1 MNVNGNSIEDSNRTI
16 IDLFKSMIKKTVPEE
31 VVDPCLIDDD
41 RYRFE
46 RQIGKGASGYV
57 YKAWDR
63 QKKRHVAVKLSKKQ
77 TDYMIS
83 ESRLT
88 GKLEHENIMA
98 IYDSYLGPKFSYIVM
113 EYISG
118 EILENFCR
126 KENILPYARISEI
139 MIGICRG
146 LYYAHDS
153 GIMHLDI
160 KPLNIIIN
168 ENGVPKIM
176 DFGIARSVEG
186 TQHLGIY
193 GTPSYMSPEYLKT
206 EEVSRASDIF
216 SLGCVLYELL
226 QGEKAFDGETPYTTM
241 YKVMNDDPAPLST
254 PSPAVA
260 GLFDPII
267 KKAMSKNPAKRY
279 KDCHE
284 FAYALSQTLP
294 YLINYEKAQKTH
306 LFSSLAERIR
316 SGFKR

>member
-16 IDLFKSMIKKTVPEE
+16 INLFKSMIKKTVPAE
-31 VVDPCLIDDD
+31 VVNPCLIDDD

-46 RQIGKGASGYV
+46 KHIGKGASGHV

-63 QKKRHVAVKLSKKQ
+63 QEKKYVAIKLSKKQ

-88 GKLEHENIMA
+88 GKLDHENIMA
-98 IYDSYLGPKFSYIVM
+98 IYDSYLGQDFSYIVM

-118 EILENFCR
+118 DDLEIFCR
-126 KENILPYARISEI
+126 KDNLLSYSRISEI

-146 LYYAHDS
+146 LYYAHKS

-168 ENGVPKIM
+168 ENGIPKIT
-176 DFGIARSVEG
+176 DFGIARSIEG

-206 EEVSRASDIF
+206 EEVSQYGDIF
-216 SLGCVLYELL
+216 SLGCILYELL

-241 YKVMNDDPAPLST
+241 YKVMNDDPAPLTT
-254 PSPAVA
+254 PPKAVA
-260 GLFDPII
+260 ALFNPLI
-267 KKAMSKNPAKRY
+267 KKAIAKNPEKRF

-284 FAYALSQTLP
+284 FAYELSQTLP
-294 YLINYEKAQKTH
+294 FLKNYKKAQKTH
-306 LFSSLAERIR
+306 LFSSLANRIK
-316 SGFKR
+316 SGLKR